1 MPSYTENSL
10 GKYDWSSANKS
21 WETYNILSWN
31 SYVALTAQDLGAMS
45 SVSEPSMD
53 SVTFT
58 TSTLKNMESLSETT
72 NDIPTFTETVI
83 T

>member
-1 MPSYTENSL
+1 MPSYTENL
-10 GKYDWSSANKS
+10 IGKNYWSTANKS

-31 SYVALTAQDLGAMS
+31 NYVALTTQDLGAMS

-58 TSTLKNMESLSETT
+58 TSTLKDMGSLSETT
-72 NDIPTFTETVI
+72 IDIPTFTETVI